1 MPWWVVLIIIAA
13 ITAAVFLALYFI
25 GKRTQ
30 KKQDEQQAQME
41 AAKQTISMLV
51 IDKKKLKL
59 KDAGF
64 PDYVLAQVPKLS
76 RIPKFPIVKAKVGP
90 KIMTFIADKKVYE
103 MIPVKKEVKATVSGL
118 YITDVKGVRGP
129 IVAPKKK
136 KSKLEEPLKKGRGEA

>member
-136 KSKLEEPLKKGRGEA
+136 KSKLEELLKKGRGEA